1 MNLYQLQVMKVFY
14 FFIDNSEK
22 TQGPVLL
29 SYFQAHGI
37 SPNTFV
43 WYEGLPDWVKADTV
57 PQLRHFLKENGVE
70 SMEEHHYASEL
81 GYKYSAAHC
90 TPPACKDN
98 HTAPSK
104 SEMPKTWLFESI
116 LVTLFCCL
124 PLGIGGIINA
134 SRVHT
139 LWSNMRYAEAL
150 DASNRA
156 KQWTKWGL
164 LIAVIAWLIY
174 VLIALLVPAARDTVW
189 FFNENI

>member
-1 MNLYQLQVMKVFY
+1 MKIFY
-14 FFIDNSEK
+14 FFIDKSEN

-29 SYFQAHGI
+29 SYFQTHGI
-37 SPNTFV
+37 APNTLV

-57 PQLRHFLKENGVE
+57 PQLHPFLKESGVE
-70 SMEEHHYASEL
+70 SMTKHHYASEL
-81 GYKYSAAHC
+81 GYKYEAPRC
-90 TPPACKDN
+90 TPPACKDS

-104 SEMPKTWLFESI
+104 ADMPKTWLFESI

-124 PLGIGGIINA
+124 PLGIGGIIYA
-134 SRVHT
+134 SRVQA
-139 LWSNMRYAEAL
+139 LWSGMRYAEAL

-164 LIAVIAWLIY
+164 LLAVIAWLIY
-174 VLIALLVPAARDTVW
+174 VLVALLVPAARDTVW